1 MALKATYDI
10 RCSCG
15 AAFAGEVYEYVFAE
29 YDPDLKDAILS
40 GGFNRFPCP
49 ACRQG
54 VPVENRFLYRDE
66 KNRLWV
72 WVCKK
77 GEEPKREELA
87 KELIDKNT
95 FIEGHFLDGMDD
107 YRKFLVFGR
116 DGLIELLLKED
127 EELKR
132 KEGRSLK
139 RNPAL
144 RWIVEGNQEPGYLFL
159 RGEKINISMPLKI
172 SDAHGNR
179 SAGPEGKK
187 RWLKLYSQGLNIHN
201 PYSSFLNKGFRSKW
215 DRIRELEPSGD
226 AKSEFDDFAESW
238 AHCRVDTKGFTSR
251 FPKRRAFFDE
261 LKKWKIS
268 RKIRLLNPALTHRQ
282 FR

>member
-15 AAFAGEVYEYVFAE
+15 AAFAGDVYEYVFAE

-40 GGFNRFPCP
+40 GGFNRIPCP
-49 ACRQG
+49 ACGQG
-54 VPVENRFLYRDE
+54 LPVENRFLYRDE

-72 WVCKK
+72 WVCKR
-77 GEEPKREELA
+77 GEEPKRDELA
-87 KELIDKNT
+87 RELIENNS
-95 FIEGHFLDGMDD
+95 FMEGHFLDGKDD

-127 EELKR
+127 AELKR
-132 KEGRSLK
+132 EEGRSLK

-144 RWIVEGNQEPGYLFL
+144 RWIMEGNGDPGYLFL

-172 SDAHGNR
+172 FEAHENL

-187 RWLKLYSQGLNIHN
+187 RLLKLYSQGLNIHN

-215 DRIRELEPSGD
+215 GRIRELEPSGD
-226 AKSEFDDFAESW
+226 PKNEFDDFAESW
-238 AHCRVDTKGFTSR
+238 AHCRIDAKGFKSR
-251 FPKRRAFFDE
+251 FPKRRAFFDG
-261 LKKWKIS
+261 LKKVKIS
-268 RKIRLLNPALTHRQ
+268 RQLRSLNPALVPRFFQ
-282 FR
+282 

>member
-15 AAFAGEVYEYVFAE
+15 AAFTGEVYEYVFAE

-77 GEEPKREELA
+77 GEEPKRDELA
-87 KELIDKNT
+87 KELIEKNT
-95 FIEGHFLDGMDD
+95 FIEGHFLDGMED

-127 EELKR
+127 PELKR
-132 KEGRSLK
+132 KEGRTLK

-144 RWIVEGNQEPGYLFL
+144 RWIMDGNRDPGYLFL

-172 SDAHGNR
+172 SEALENL

-187 RWLKLYSQGLNIHN
+187 RLLKHYSQGLNIHN
-201 PYSSFLNKGFRSKW
+201 PYSSFLNKGLRSKW
-215 DRIRELEPSGD
+215 DRIREQEPSGD
-226 AKSEFDDFAESW
+226 SKNEFDDFAESW
-238 AHCRVDTKGFTSR
+238 TDCKVDTKGFTSR

-261 LKKWKIS
+261 LKKGKIS
-268 RKIRLLNPALTHRQ
+268 RKIRPLNPALTHRQ

>member
-15 AAFAGEVYEYVFAE
+15 AAFAADVYEYVFAE

-40 GGFNRFPCP
+40 GGFNRIPCP
-49 ACRQG
+49 ACGQG

-66 KNRLWV
+66 KTRLWV

-77 GEEPKREELA
+77 GEEPTRDELA
-87 KELIDKNT
+87 KELIEKNT

-127 EELKR
+127 AELKR

-139 RNPAL
+139 KNPAL
-144 RWIVEGNQEPGYLFL
+144 RWVMEGDRDPGYLFL
-159 RGEKINISMPLKI
+159 RGEKINISIPLKI
-172 SDAHGNR
+172 SDAHGNL

-187 RWLKLYSQGLNIHN
+187 RLLKHYSQGLNIHN

-226 AKSEFDDFAESW
+226 SKNEFDDFADSW
-238 AHCRVDTKGFTSR
+238 AHWKIDAKGFKTR
-251 FPKRRAFFDE
+251 FPKRRAFFDG
-261 LKKWKIS
+261 LKKVKIS
-268 RKIRLLNPALTHRQ
+268 RRLRTLNPARIP
-282 FR
+282 R

>member
-1 MALKATYDI
+1 
-10 RCSCG
+10 
-15 AAFAGEVYEYVFAE
+15 VFAE
-29 YDPDLKDAILS
+29 YDPDLKNSILS
-40 GGFNRFPCP
+40 GGFNRLPCP

-72 WVCKK
+72 WVCKM
-77 GEEPKREELA
+77 GEEPKRDELA
-87 KELIDKNT
+87 KELIEKNT

-144 RWIVEGNQEPGYLFL
+144 RWIVEGDREPGYLFL

-172 SDAHGNR
+172 SDAHGSR
-179 SAGPEGKK
+179 SADTEGKK
-187 RWLKLYSQGLNIHN
+187 RWLKHYSQGLNIHN
-201 PYSSFLNKGFRSKW
+201 PYSSFLNKDSDRNGTRSGSES
-215 DRIRELEPSGD
+215 RRGIRKTNS
-226 AKSEFDDFAESW
+226 
-238 AHCRVDTKGFTSR
+238 
-251 FPKRRAFFDE
+251 
-261 LKKWKIS
+261 KIS
-268 RKIRLLNPALTHRQ
+268 RNRGRIAGSTPKDSRPGSRRDGP
-282 FR
+282 FSMG

>member
-1 MALKATYDI
+1 MALKTMYDI

-15 AAFAGEVYEYVFAE
+15 AAFAGEVYEYVFTE

-49 ACRQG
+49 ECREG

-77 GEEPKREELA
+77 GEEPKRDGLA
-87 KELIDKNT
+87 KELIEKNT
-95 FIEGHFLDGMDD
+95 FIEGHFLDGMED

-116 DGLIELLLKED
+116 DGLIELLLRED
-127 EELKR
+127 AELKR
-132 KEGRSLK
+132 REGRCLK

-144 RWIVEGNQEPGYLFL
+144 RWITDGERDPGYLFL

-172 SDAHGNR
+172 SDAHGIL

-187 RWLKLYSQGLNIHN
+187 RWLKHYSQGLNIHN
-201 PYSSFLNKGFRSKW
+201 PYSSFLNKAFRSKW
-215 DRIRELEPSGD
+215 DRIRGKEPSGD
-226 AKSEFDDFAESW
+226 SKDEFEDFAESW
-238 AHCRVDTKGFTSR
+238 AHCRIDAKGFTSL

-261 LKKWKIS
+261 LRKVKIS
-268 RKIRLLNPALTHRQ
+268 RRLRSMNPSLTPR
-282 FR
+282 